1 MSKVTINAPKTPVT
15 EGSSGIAAA
24 TLPNVCKMPGPPAPF
39 VPTPLPN
46 IGNSGQDPQK
56 YTKTVTIAGKKVAI
70 QGSTFGS
77 RGDVASK
84 GTGGGIVS
92 ANVEG
97 PTRFVGPGAMDV
109 KFDGKNVQL
118 LGDPMLNNCGPS
130 GSPANAA
137 TMLGVVQAAGAV
149 VFVTGDDKCPLCK
162 KSHGGQGAIKE
173 TKATKVNAERL
184 AKKLA
189 KKQYPNATMLGVVQC
204 RCKAK
209 HYAERSGETDGDFC
223 ASVEELGWHH
233 AQTPKDEQ
241 QLKQEETEDER
252 ADDGDGE
259 FATRNAVFEFLK
271 KRFKGRADGVKAVWV
286 EANKEFQKFRRN
298 QHLPAAYPPGRCAA
312 PKALLLVM
320 QDNAFPAGIT
330 EQWFHPEGKPTRGQI
345 KFQDKGSGTVVA
357 GPFEHGKTVPPCG
370 TCCVLLPMM
379 ICPEVQER
387 QCQHT
392 RK

>member
-1 MSKVTINAPKTPVT
+1 MPKVSINAPKTPVT

-46 IGNSGQDPQK
+46 IGKSGQDPRK
-56 YTKTVTIAGKKVAI
+56 YTKSVTIAGKRVAI
-70 QGSTFGS
+70 QGATFGS
-77 RGDVASK
+77 MGDIASK
-84 GTGGGIVS
+84 GTGGGIIS

-97 PTRFVGPGAMDV
+97 PTSFVGPGAMDV

-162 KSHGGQGAIKE
+162 KSHGRQGSIKE

-189 KKQYPNATMLGVVQC
+189 KKEYPNATMIGVVQC

-209 HYAERSGETDGDFC
+209 HYAERSGETDNDFC
-223 ASVEELGWHH
+223 ASAEALGWHH
-233 AQTPKDEQ
+233 AQVPKGED
-241 QLKQEETEDER
+241 QEENEGSD
-252 ADDGDGE
+252 ADG
-259 FATRNAVFEFLK
+259 FSNRNGVLAFLK
-271 KRFKGRADGVKAVWV
+271 SRFKERTDAVEDIWVDAD
-286 EANKEFQKFRRN
+286 NEFQKFRRN
-298 QHLPAAYPPGRCAA
+298 QQLPAAYPPGRCAA
-312 PKALLLVM
+312 PKALVLVM
-320 QDNAFPAGIT
+320 QDKAFPGGIT

-345 KFQDKGSGTVVA
+345 KFRDRVSGTVVA
-357 GPFEHGKTVPPCG
+357 GPFEHGTTVPPCG

-379 ICPEVQER
+379 ICPEVQEPR
-387 QCQHT
+387 CHHT
-392 RK
+392 KK

>member
-1 MSKVTINAPKTPVT
+1 MPKVSINAPKTPVT

-46 IGNSGQDPQK
+46 IGKSGQDPRK
-56 YTKTVTIAGKKVAI
+56 YTKSVTIAGKRVAI
-70 QGSTFGS
+70 QGATFGS
-77 RGDVASK
+77 MGDIASK
-84 GTGGGIVS
+84 GTGGGIIS

-97 PTRFVGPGAMDV
+97 PTSFVGPGAMDV

-162 KSHGGQGAIKE
+162 KSHGKQGSIKE

-189 KKQYPNATMLGVVQC
+189 KKEYPNATMIGVVQC

-209 HYAERSGETDGDFC
+209 HYAERSGETDNDFC
-223 ASVEELGWHH
+223 ASAEALGWHH
-233 AQTPKDEQ
+233 AQVPKSED
-241 QLKQEETEDER
+241 QEENEGSD
-252 ADDGDGE
+252 ADG
-259 FATRNAVFEFLK
+259 FSNRNGVLAFLK
-271 KRFKGRADGVKAVWV
+271 NRFKERTDAVEDIWVDAD
-286 EANKEFQKFRRN
+286 NEFQKFRRN
-298 QHLPAAYPPGRCAA
+298 QQLPAAYPPGRCAA
-312 PKALLLVM
+312 PKALVLVM
-320 QDNAFPAGIT
+320 QDKAFPGGIT

-345 KFQDKGSGTVVA
+345 KFRDRVSGTVVA

-379 ICPEVQER
+379 ICPEVQEPR
-387 QCQHT
+387 CHHT
-392 RK
+392 KK

>member
-1 MSKVTINAPKTPVT
+1 MPKVSINAPKTPVT
-15 EGSSGIAAA
+15 EGSNGIAAA

-39 VPTPLPN
+39 VPTPLPS
-46 IGNSGQDPQK
+46 IGKSGQDPRN

-70 QGSTFGS
+70 QGATFGS
-77 RGDVASK
+77 MGDVASK

-97 PTRFVGPGAMDV
+97 PTSFVGPGAMDV
-109 KFDGKNVQL
+109 KFEGKNVQL

-162 KSHGGQGAIKE
+162 KAHGKQGSIKE

-184 AKKLA
+184 AKRLT
-189 KKQYPNATMLGVVQC
+189 KKEYPNATMLGVVQC
-204 RCKAK
+204 KCKAK
-209 HYAERSGETDGDFC
+209 HYAERSGETDDEFC
-223 ASVEELGWHH
+223 ASAEELGWHH
-233 AQTPKDEQ
+233 AQVPKEEEQDEASE
-241 QLKQEETEDER
+241 KD
-252 ADDGDGE
+252 AGG
-259 FATRNAVFEFLK
+259 FSTRNGVFEFLK
-271 KRFKGRADGVKAVWV
+271 RRLKDRAGDVETVWV
-286 EANKEFQKFRRN
+286 EADKEFQKFRRN
-298 QHLPAAYPPGRCAA
+298 QELPAAYPPGRCAA
-312 PKALLLVM
+312 PKTLVLVM
-320 QDNAFPAGIT
+320 QDRAFPGGIT
-330 EQWFHPEGKPTRGQI
+330 EQWFHPEGNPTRGQI
-345 KFQDKGSGTVVA
+345 KFRDRASGTVVA

-379 ICPEVQER
+379 ICPEVQET

-392 RK
+392 KK

>member
-1 MSKVTINAPKTPVT
+1 MPKVSINAPKTPVT

-46 IGNSGQDPQK
+46 IGKSGQDPRK
-56 YTKTVTIAGKKVAI
+56 YTKSVTIAGKRVAI
-70 QGSTFGS
+70 QGATFGS
-77 RGDVASK
+77 MGDIASK
-84 GTGGGIVS
+84 GTGGGIIS

-97 PTRFVGPGAMDV
+97 PTSFVGPGAMDV

-162 KSHGGQGAIKE
+162 KSHGKQGSIKE

-189 KKQYPNATMLGVVQC
+189 KKEYPNATMIGVVQC

-209 HYAERSGETDGDFC
+209 HYAERSGETDNDFC
-223 ASVEELGWHH
+223 ASAEALGWHH
-233 AQTPKDEQ
+233 AQVPKSEA
-241 QLKQEETEDER
+241 QEENEGSD
-252 ADDGDGE
+252 ADG
-259 FATRNAVFEFLK
+259 FSNRNGVLAFLK
-271 KRFKGRADGVKAVWV
+271 NRFKERTDAVEDIWVDAD
-286 EANKEFQKFRRN
+286 NEFQKFRRN
-298 QHLPAAYPPGRCAA
+298 QQLPAAYPPGRCAA
-312 PKALLLVM
+312 PKALVLVM
-320 QDNAFPAGIT
+320 QDKAFPGGIT

-345 KFQDKGSGTVVA
+345 KFRDKVSGTVVA

-379 ICPEVQER
+379 ICPEVQEPR
-387 QCQHT
+387 CHHT
-392 RK
+392 KK